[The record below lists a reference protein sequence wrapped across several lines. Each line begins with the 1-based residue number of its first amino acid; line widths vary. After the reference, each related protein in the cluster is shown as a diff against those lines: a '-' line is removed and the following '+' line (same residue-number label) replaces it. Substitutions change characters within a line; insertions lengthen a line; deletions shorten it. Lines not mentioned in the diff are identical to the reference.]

1 MALWRYDRDMMEAQR
16 SNEASID
23 MMEAQRSNEAS
34 IDMME
39 AQRSNEASI
48 DMMEAQRSNEPLKD
62 SGKLKLIMSI
72 VCLYDTC
79 NIISSLSVQ
88 HQCRYFF
95 NIHTQTLKLK
105 SLGGVLLVS
114 SQSEA
119 VSTAD

>member
-1 MALWRYDRDMMEAQR
+1 MGVTNYNRVAEFLNGVQLSTWRYDRDMMEAQR
-16 SNEASID
+16 SNEATID
-23 MMEAQRSNEAS
+23 MMEAQRS
-34 IDMME
+34 D
-39 AQRSNEASI
+39 
-48 DMMEAQRSNEPLKD
+48 EPLKD
-62 SGKLKLIMSI
+62 SGKLKLSI